1 MKRILP
7 AIVIAQF
14 FCTSLWFAGNAT
26 MADIAKQL
34 QLAPSYLAYL
44 TSAVQSGF
52 IAGTLVFAI
61 LSIADRFSPS
71 RVFFTCAI
79 IAAVI
84 NLTIGFDGINLPGL
98 ISCRFLTGFFLA
110 GIYPVGMKIASDHY
124 QHGLGRSL
132 GFLVGA
138 LVLGTSFP
146 HFLKSMMTALPWRYV
161 IYATSLLSA
170 LGGLAMLLLVP
181 DGPYRK
187 SGQKLRLNAFIQSFR
202 NKQFR
207 AAALGYFGHMWELYA
222 FWVFVPVI
230 LTAYKNHYPAANINV
245 PLLSF
250 LIIVAGSFSCV
261 FSGIISQ
268 RFGTKRTATV
278 ALSVSCVCCI
288 ISPLLLFNSS
298 QVILLAFMFIWS
310 MAVIAD
316 SPLFSTLV
324 AQNAPI
330 ATKGTSLTIV
340 NCIGFGITIIS
351 IQLINALRTD
361 VNAQYIYMLLAVG
374 PILGLIALVKGEQDA
389 VVIAQ
394 QQV

>member
-1 MKRILP
+1 
-7 AIVIAQF
+7 
-14 FCTSLWFAGNAT
+14 
-26 MADIAKQL
+26 MADIARQL

-44 TSAVQSGF
+44 TSAVQLGF
-52 IAGTLVFAI
+52 ITGTLVFAI

-71 RVFFTCAI
+71 RVFFICAV
-79 IAAVI
+79 IAAAI
-84 NLTIGFDGINLPGL
+84 NLSIGFEGINLSGL
-98 ISCRFLTGFFLA
+98 ILCRFLTGFFLA

-146 HFLKSMMTALPWRYV
+146 HFLKSIMATLPWKYV
-161 IYATSLLSA
+161 IYSTSLLST
-170 LGGLAMLLLVP
+170 LGGLAMFLLVP

-187 SGQKLRLNAFIQSFR
+187 SGQKLKLNAFIQSFR
-202 NKQFR
+202 DKQFR

-230 LTAYKNHYPAANINV
+230 LTAYNNHYPAAHINV
-245 PLLSF
+245 PFMSF
-250 LIIVAGSFSCV
+250 LIIVAGSVSCV

-268 RFGTKRTATV
+268 NLGTKRTATI
-278 ALSVSCVCCI
+278 ALSASCICCI

-298 QVILLAFMFIWS
+298 QVMLLTFLFVWS

-324 AQNAPI
+324 AQNAP
-330 ATKGTSLTIV
+330 ATAKGTSLTIV

-361 VNAQYIYMLLAVG
+361 TDARYIYVLLAVG
-374 PILGLIALVKGEQDA
+374 PVLGLIALGGNKRKQDMMSA
-389 VVIAQ
+389 KQ
-394 QQV
+394 E

>member
-7 AIVIAQF
+7 VIVISQF
-14 FCTSLWFAGNAT
+14 FCTSLWFAGNAVMT
-26 MADIAKQL
+26 DIARQL
-34 QLAPSYLAYL
+34 QLAPTYLAYL

-52 IAGTLVFAI
+52 IIGTLIFAI
-61 LSIADRFSPS
+61 FGIADRFSPS
-71 RVFFTCAI
+71 RVFFTCAV
-79 IAAVI
+79 IAAAI
-84 NLTIGFDGINLPGL
+84 NLAISFEGINLPVL
-98 ISCRFLTGFFLA
+98 MLCRVLTGFFLA

-124 QHGLGRSL
+124 QQGLGRSL

-146 HFLKSMMTALPWRYV
+146 HFLKSIMAALPWRYV
-161 IYATSLLSA
+161 IYSTSGLSA
-170 LGGLAMLLLVP
+170 LGGGAMLLLVP

-187 SGQKLRLNAFIQSFR
+187 SGQKLKLNAFIQSFR
-202 NKQFR
+202 DKQFR

-230 LTAYKNHYPAANINV
+230 LTTYKNHYQAAHVNV
-245 PLLSF
+245 PFLSF

-268 RFGTKRTATV
+268 HLGTKRTATI
-278 ALSVSCVCCI
+278 ALTISCICCMV
-288 ISPLLLFNSS
+288 SPLLLLNGSL
-298 QVILLAFMFIWS
+298 VILLAFMFIWS
-310 MAVIAD
+310 IAVIAD

-324 AQNAPI
+324 AQNAPA

-351 IQLINALRTD
+351 IQLINAVRTD
-361 VNAQYIYMLLAVG
+361 ANAQYIYMLLAVG
-374 PILGLIALVKGEQDA
+374 PILGLVALVKNKKKL
-389 VVIAQ
+389 VIEQ

>member
-7 AIVIAQF
+7 AIVISQF